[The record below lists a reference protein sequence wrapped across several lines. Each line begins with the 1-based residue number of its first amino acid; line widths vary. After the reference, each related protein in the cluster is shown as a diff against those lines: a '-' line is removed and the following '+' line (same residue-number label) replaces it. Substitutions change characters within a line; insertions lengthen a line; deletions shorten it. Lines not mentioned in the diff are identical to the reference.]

1 MASIEERAE
10 EFADAMVK
18 GAFGTRND
26 YYDSYIKGAIDQR
39 KIDIEKACKWLQ
51 KELDKLV
58 MKEINDNFL
67 KNEFKIV
74 LEHDIPKWLNNLKQ
88 AMKEE

>member
-1 MASIEERAE
+1 MAKTIEERAE
-10 EFADAMVK
+10 DYSMYDNGLDKSMFEAYRD
-18 GAFGTRND
+18 GA
-26 YYDSYIKGAIDQR
+26 SDQR

-67 KNEFKIV
+67 KNEFKVV
-74 LEHDIPKWLNNLKQ
+74 LEYDIPKWLTNLKQ
-88 AMKEE
+88 AMEEE